1 MIITWYADFDGSE
14 QDLEK
19 INRIFGEITK
29 NIGGSVDGP
38 YYPQSEALMYVFK
51 VSNYDWLNQCGRMF
65 LKRVEEGKIK
75 ITPVKYEVAVTPEEF
90 WGRQQQ

>member
-19 INRIFGEITK
+19 INRIFGEIPK

-51 VSNYDWLNQCGRMF
+51 SAIMTGSTSAGGCS
-65 LKRVEEGKIK
+65 
-75 ITPVKYEVAVTPEEF
+75 
-90 WGRQQQ
+90 